1 MTKVVIVLYS
11 TFGHVAKMA
20 SAIQRDVLDKRHAL
34 PKSDFP
40 VVTPDVLKNADGVML
55 GLSTRM
61 MPAQMKALFDARGDI
76 LYDLISAD
84 VGRFIRVAKLTRLKH
99 EINKRLRP
107 SQHIGHITLFN
118 GINITSVHIV
128 FTSRVGNLI
137 YFSKYHWSGE
147 INSI

>member
-1 MTKVVIVLYS
+1 
-11 TFGHVAKMA
+11 
-20 SAIQRDVLDKRHAL
+20 
-34 PKSDFP
+34 
-40 VVTPDVLKNADGVML
+40 ML

-61 MPAQMKALFDARGDI
+61 MPAQMKALFDARGDMWMLLNNCS